1 MFYRKAPTKNS
12 IFHGKIYGFRFHFS
26 QQNQSIW
33 VNFITTSLF
42 SRSLEIMVF
51 IWEIIPLLWPQDS
64 GQWNMIIYPD
74 ISPYIPIFHGKIY
87 GFHGKIPLNQ
97 SIERGQIDPFICEAW
112 PWGAETACSACS
124 QKGQAE
130 RAREGRGLG
139 MGQKS
144 KDSRRETKGKTDGTQ
159 ETGSIKKTVSNGHVE
174 GIWNLIFSY
183 KHQTFQTFE

>member
-87 GFHGKIPLNQ
+87 GFHGKIPLPIHWKRPDR
-97 SIERGQIDPFICEAW
+97 SIHLWSLTLRRGDSVQRVQPERPSWKGERR
-112 PWGAETACSACS
+112 PWVGHGS
-124 QKGQAE
+124 KI
-130 RAREGRGLG
+130 EGFEEGN
-139 MGQKS
+139 
-144 KDSRRETKGKTDGTQ
+144 KGKNGWNPRNWVNQ
-159 ETGSIKKTVSNGHVE
+159 ENR
-174 GIWNLIFSY
+174 
-183 KHQTFQTFE
+183 FEWTCWRHLEFNFCL